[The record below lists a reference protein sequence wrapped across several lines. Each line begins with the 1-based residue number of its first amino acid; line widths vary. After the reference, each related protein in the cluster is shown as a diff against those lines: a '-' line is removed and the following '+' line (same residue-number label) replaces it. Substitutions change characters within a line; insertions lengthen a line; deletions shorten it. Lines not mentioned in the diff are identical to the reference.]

1 MADLSSI
8 IQDPRYVTNWADPL
22 RKHVADEH
30 RKNREHLAEQL
41 AHSAQVEKADTGVLA
56 LNITKKGAQFS
67 HTLKKRWDQYKK
79 SQDTKFAQ
87 KWVNSTQAG
96 DDLETTRLLGLA
108 WNDEAKKVM
117 IKDKN
122 FLSALEE
129 ARGNLSEHAYLTLKE
144 GSAGE
149 IIKLQKHLSVSMAT
163 HAPIL
168 WNQLVQDE
176 SRGELNKEYDRLI
189 QTGDTAGI
197 AKLYKQTIFNEFKG
211 LNLSDGLIAA
221 TAVETINKQATT
233 KSILGGIDNFVTRNT
248 DAELRFDQEIISNNK
263 LSAEEAAFGIQNKIE
278 IDRNAYIAA
287 GMSKEDATAK
297 AKEDMAFRLIR
308 LIKTDQM
315 VDSEWQKI
323 LTGKVSGGFGKDKPG
338 EILFTKEL
346 QNRVG
351 AAMQEQRV
359 KKFNANVA
367 VQEIQHNA
375 IVEKASNIDN
385 FKSHE
390 ERDAFLNDALLIA
403 QQSPYSK
410 PEQITTLERLV
421 KNSADYTTEFEKG
434 NFQRHINNGTI
445 IGEKQNIKEDVTNNR
460 LVKQLNEEV
469 KIQEDGRSDNGIQ
482 TYSKDPDY
490 IKGLMEATNI
500 DKALFKP
507 NVNLSGTPGQVNNFI
522 VQKYRKDL
530 AAFLK
535 LDENKG
541 KTNLKDLFDT
551 TVFEPWL
558 EKNDFYKPKGT
569 GILASGNKGTYPN
582 YKDFVTTKIEL
593 KEENQQVL
601 NDTTI
606 ANYDQEL
613 STNIAKIKDTPGQGT
628 TLDRLLDM
636 PEGTISVRDL
646 AGVLLE
652 GQYSQEI
659 LFKAKRL
666 GITPDKLVERARI
679 ALLNAKDLDDET
691 QSLVDQ
697 LDLNNVTFPNHT
709 ELLDNLLNDPVN
721 GDPDLRYLVITQG
734 PENLTDNQNKRLVL
748 FAEKN
753 TEVQQTLSGITVE
766 IEGGG
771 SRTYYP
777 GSSQYQ
783 ELLEKSKD
791 KDSGVIV
798 DTLEPDPSLPDSQ
811 ANIKALDD
819 EEEKLLLEALA
830 TKE

>member
-1 MADLSSI
+1 
-8 IQDPRYVTNWADPL
+8 
-22 RKHVADEH
+22 
-30 RKNREHLAEQL
+30 
-41 AHSAQVEKADTGVLA
+41 
-56 LNITKKGAQFS
+56 
-67 HTLKKRWDQYKK
+67 
-79 SQDTKFAQ
+79 
-87 KWVNSTQAG
+87 
-96 DDLETTRLLGLA
+96 
-108 WNDEAKKVM
+108 
-117 IKDKN
+117 
-122 FLSALEE
+122 
-129 ARGNLSEHAYLTLKE
+129 
-144 GSAGE
+144 
-149 IIKLQKHLSVSMAT
+149 
-163 HAPIL
+163 
-168 WNQLVQDE
+168 
-176 SRGELNKEYDRLI
+176 
-189 QTGDTAGI
+189 
-197 AKLYKQTIFNEFKG
+197 
-211 LNLSDGLIAA
+211 
-221 TAVETINKQATT
+221 
-233 KSILGGIDNFVTRNT
+233 NFVTRNT
-248 DAELRFDQEIISNNK
+248 DAELRFDREIISNNK

-351 AAMQEQRV
+351 VAMQEQRV
-359 KKFNANVA
+359 KKFNAKLA
-367 VQEIQHNA
+367 AQEIQHNA

-385 FKSHE
+385 FESHE
-390 ERDAFLNDALLIA
+390 ERDAFLNDALLRA

-421 KNSADYTTEFEKG
+421 KNSADYTTEFENG
-434 NFQRHINNGTI
+434 NFQRHIINGTI

-460 LVKQLNEEV
+460 LVKQLNEEI

-482 TYSKDPDY
+482 TYSEDPNY
-490 IKGLMEATNI
+490 IKGLMEATNN

-507 NVNLSGTPGQVNNFI
+507 NVNLSGTPGQVNNFL
-522 VQKYRKDL
+522 VQKYRRDL

-535 LDENKG
+535 LPENKG
-541 KTNLKDLFDT
+541 KTNLKDLFDE
-551 TVFEPWL
+551 TVFKPWL
-558 EKNDFYKPKGT
+558 EKNDFYNPTGT

-606 ANYDQEL
+606 AHYDQEL

-666 GITPDKLVERARI
+666 GITPDKLVERARN

-691 QSLVDQ
+691 QTLVDQ
-697 LDLNNVTFPNHT
+697 LDLNNVIFPNHT
-709 ELLDNLLNDPVN
+709 ELLDNLLND
-721 GDPDLRYLVITQG
+721 
-734 PENLTDNQNKRLVL
+734 
-748 FAEKN
+748 
-753 TEVQQTLSGITVE
+753 
-766 IEGGG
+766 
-771 SRTYYP
+771 
-777 GSSQYQ
+777 
-783 ELLEKSKD
+783 
-791 KDSGVIV
+791 
-798 DTLEPDPSLPDSQ
+798 
-811 ANIKALDD
+811 
-819 EEEKLLLEALA
+819 
-830 TKE
+830 